1 MKIKKK
7 RWILCIIISVCL
19 CTFPDIV
26 RADNQSNQYW
36 PEGPQ
41 IVSSAGIVMDAHT
54 GTILYEKNIHNT
66 HYPASI
72 TKILTTLLAIENSK
86 MDEIVTF
93 FP

>member
-54 GTILYEKNIHNT
+54 GTILYEKNINI
-66 HYPASI
+66 YNAKFI
-72 TKILTTLLAIENSK
+72 NVKTKVMMHL
-86 MDEIVTF
+86 M
-93 FP
+93 